1 MDYPPQPYMPD
12 GSTHAPL
19 VMTTQEVIELLR
31 LDTIDTKHPD
41 QSLERLRAQGL
52 KGIRIGKAV
61 RFLLTDVL
69 AFLDARS
76 RV

>member
-1 MDYPPQPYMPD
+1 MDYPPQQYMPD

-19 VMTTQEVIELLR
+19 VMTAQEVIELLR
-31 LDTIDTKHPD
+31 LDMIDTKHPD

-52 KGIRIGKAV
+52 KSIRLGKAC
-61 RFLLTDVL
+61 RFYLGDVL
-69 AFLDARS
+69 EFLDERS